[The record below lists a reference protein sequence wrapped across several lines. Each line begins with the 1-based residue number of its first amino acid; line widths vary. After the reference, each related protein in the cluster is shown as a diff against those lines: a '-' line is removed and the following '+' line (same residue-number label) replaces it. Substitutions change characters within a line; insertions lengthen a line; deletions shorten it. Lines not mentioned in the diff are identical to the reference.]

1 MTQKS
6 RVFNASNNP
15 VILDL
20 VTRYQKRSGEELYN
34 TKIDPF
40 ELDNLAEKE
49 SVKIV
54 KEKLSIELD
63 KWMKQQGTL
72 VLKSILGMSMKILI
86 KVTISF

>member
-20 VTRYQKRSGEELYN
+20 VTTYQKRSWEELYN

-40 ELDNLAEKE
+40 ELDK
-49 SVKIV
+49 
-54 KEKLSIELD
+54 
-63 KWMKQQGTL
+63 
-72 VLKSILGMSMKILI
+72 
-86 KVTISF
+86 